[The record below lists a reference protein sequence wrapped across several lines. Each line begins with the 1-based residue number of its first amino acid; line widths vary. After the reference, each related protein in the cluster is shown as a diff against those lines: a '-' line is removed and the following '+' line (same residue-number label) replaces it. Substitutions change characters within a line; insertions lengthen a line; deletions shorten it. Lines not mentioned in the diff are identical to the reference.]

1 MKNFKQIS
9 KLVHKSTKLA
19 LPGVLWRR
27 KWTKVQGFGQNVQFP
42 KRLESMGRIIRTT
55 TDLIPM
61 IQRVCRS

>member
-9 KLVHKSTKLA
+9 KLVHTSTNLA
-19 LPGVLWRR
+19 LRGVLWHR

-61 IQRVCRS
+61 VQRVCRT

>member
-1 MKNFKQIS
+1 MNNFKQIS
-9 KLVHKSTKLA
+9 KLVHTSTNLA
-19 LPGVLWRR
+19 LRGVLRHR
-27 KWTKVQGFGQNVQFP
+27 KWTKVQGQNVQFP